1 VEPDPN
7 HVIMNQ
13 LYADIKADIAEQ
25 VRKVDEVLR
34 ARFAGRDAD
43 DVRDSAEAAL
53 ADIGLHLSDE
63 QLDDYARC
71 VSHGLPFEFVL
82 G

>member
-1 VEPDPN
+1 MEPDPS
-7 HVIMNQ
+7 HDIVSQ
-13 LYADIKADIAEQ
+13 LYADIKADIAAQ
-25 VRKVDEVLR
+25 AHRADEVLR
-34 ARFAGRDAD
+34 ARFAGADAND
-43 DVRDSAEAAL
+43 IRESAEAAL

-71 VSHGLPFEFVL
+71 VSRGLPFEFVF